1 MAINH
6 CAERGIRT
14 GAMKWRMP
22 YFNVAC
28 WALLAGFLLCSKS
41 PAQSSD
47 EQRALEEQRRI
58 EERQR
63 QQREQFEPSPDV
75 RLEMPDFSTLPEPTE
90 ETTCFPIERI
100 ELDAP
105 DLRPF
110 RRLERQVQ
118 DMLEQPNCIGTQG
131 ISRIISD
138 AQNELIAA
146 GFVTSRIVA
155 EPQDLTT
162 GVLSITLLPGYLDQI
177 TFDDDVPG
185 RATYWNA
192 VPIPHHGILNL
203 RDIEQG
209 LENFKRVPS
218 VDANIDIAPSELEGH
233 SDLVIQWEQ
242 SRPVRLTLT
251 LDDTGS
257 TSTGKYQS
265 SATVSY
271 DPYWALN
278 DLFYVTYNRAIAG
291 FDDGDR
297 GSQGVSAHYSV
308 PFRYWLFA
316 FNAGYNE
323 YLQTI
328 SGAVEDYEYSGENTN
343 QSLRVSRLIHRN
355 SRHKTTLHFNT
366 NTRQSKN
373 FINDVEIRV
382 QRRNTTAFELNLEHR
397 AFLGPATVDVTVG
410 HTWGSRALGATRA
423 PEEAAGEGETR
434 KRIATLNGNVR
445 LPFST
450 GDALWTYSGQFR
462 AQYNLNDLIPQD
474 RFSIG
479 SRYSVRGFEGANS
492 LSGERGAYLRNEL
505 SLRVPR
511 VSHQPFIALDGGL
524 VGGTGADARSGSSL
538 VGITAGVRGA
548 LFGIQYDT
556 FASAPLSY
564 PDELDPDAVYGFQ
577 LTRTF

>member
-1 MAINH
+1 M
-6 CAERGIRT
+6 ERSTLKGLM
-14 GAMKWRMP
+14 MKGRMP
-22 YFNVAC
+22 SFNLAC
-28 WALLAGFLLCSKS
+28 WMLLAFFLLGSKS
-41 PAQSSD
+41 LAQSSD

-63 QQREQFEPSPDV
+63 QQREQFEPSPDI
-75 RLEMPDFSTLPEPTE
+75 RFELPDRPPVAEPTE
-90 ETTCFPIERI
+90 ETACFPIEHI

-118 DMLEQPNCIGTQG
+118 GMLEQPNCIGAQG
-131 ISRIISD
+131 INRIISE

-162 GVLSITLLPGYLDQI
+162 GVLTLTLLPGYLDEI
-177 TFDDDVPG
+177 IFDDDVPG

-192 VPIPHHGILNL
+192 VPVPHHGILNL

-218 VDANIDIAPSELEGH
+218 VDANIEITPSEIPGH

-242 SRPVRLTLT
+242 ARPVRLTLT

-265 SATVSY
+265 SATLSY
-271 DPYWALN
+271 DPYWAFN

-297 GSQGVSAHYSV
+297 GSQGISGHYSV

-316 FNAGYNE
+316 VNAGYNE

-328 SGAVEDYEYSGENTN
+328 SGAVEDYEYSGQNTN

-355 SRHKTTLHFNT
+355 ARHKTTVHFNT
-366 NTRQSKN
+366 STRQSRN

-410 HTWGSRALGATRA
+410 HIWGSRALGATRA
-423 PEEAAGEGETR
+423 PKEATGEGETR
-434 KRIATLNGNVR
+434 KRVATLDGSVR
-445 LPFST
+445 VPFST
-450 GDALWTYSGQFR
+450 GNAHWTYSGRMR

-479 SRYSVRGFEGANS
+479 GRYSVRGFEGGNS

-505 SLRVPR
+505 SLRLPR
-511 VSHQPFIALDGGL
+511 VPHQPFLALDGGI
-524 VGGTGADARSGSSL
+524 VGGAGADDFPDSTLIGL
-538 VGITAGVRGA
+538 AGGLRGA

-556 FASAPLSY
+556 FASLPLSY
-564 PDELDPDAVYGFQ
+564 PDELDAGDAVYGFQ